1 MTKFKEF
8 NENQRK
14 IFNDK
19 ISVFTSN
26 EKVESIGKA
35 LIDLVLKKQKEMMVL
50 FEALQK
56 KQFELLTKVFDGFK
70 ENYLLEEQEGN
81 KVFGVFYDKLE

>member
-1 MTKFKEF
+1 M
-8 NENQRK
+8 
-14 IFNDK
+14 
-19 ISVFTSN
+19 
-26 EKVESIGKA
+26 
-35 LIDLVLKKQKEMMVL
+35 LIL